1 MESEDYNTTES
12 GLCRLDKRL
21 KYDGEYE
28 EEEGGEGEREEGEEY
43 RMKRND
49 DNQEEFSF
57 GNIYSTDFAVFSDK
71 KNQSNDSEK
80 CSDETE
86 IQNSEN
92 YSDEC
97 GNHIMMLQCLQS
109 PNKKDRM
116 RTEEKGKGKGKKDGE
131 GENEKSGIGK
141 KENYIDEDD
150 TGKILTGKNSLGM
163 NSRFYGSCES
173 KEKNTDGEIDDDSDD
188 ENDNDNDNKIDKDK
202 ETENGRVFSPSRAR
216 LSTVPLAGS
225 PVKAGTV
232 SLSGTVGC
240 ISISACIDEIDNYYY
255 EENPE
260 QKRMDM
266 KKLKDVQQHSHAYV
280 RNSENG
286 KEKEIFIHEF
296 LGRLSVGRFSV
307 QSPPRGA
314 GVVGLGTGY
323 GEGMSVSD
331 VSGVRSGEG
340 GEGVE
345 EMEWKSAS
353 DFNINNNNNNGNNGN
368 DSMSV
373 NSSNDKKNKSK
384 IVSAS
389 KNKND
394 TQHNDNDRDKENG
407 NENKKTEKD
416 KNNQVEKEN
425 EWMKKKLNAKML
437 SLNIRK
443 NNSLTENNE
452 NGDENDMECSTEND
466 CLVLNTATDNDDT
479 NITDDNDNDN
489 DNENDNEND
498 DNNDNENENENEGL
512 DLNIDGCSFGRSVTH
527 CFKN

>member
-1 MESEDYNTTES
+1 MESEDYNNMTES
-12 GLCRLDKRL
+12 GLCRLEKRL
-21 KYDGEYE
+21 KYDGEGEYE
-28 EEEGGEGEREEGEEY
+28 EGEEGEGVREEGEEY

-49 DNQEEFSF
+49 ETQEEFNF

-71 KNQSNDSEK
+71 KNQSNDSDK
-80 CSDETE
+80 FSDETE

-92 YSDEC
+92 SDKC

-116 RTEEKGKGKGKKDGE
+116 RKEENGRKKNGE
-131 GENEKSGIGK
+131 GESENEKRGIGMR
-141 KENYIDEDD
+141 ENNIDEDD
-150 TGKILTGKNSLGM
+150 TGKILTGKNSLGI

-173 KEKNTDGEIDDDSDD
+173 KEKNTDGEIDDDSDN
-188 ENDNDNDNKIDKDK
+188 ENDNNNDNEK
-202 ETENGRVFSPSRAR
+202 EKEKENVRVFSPSRTR
-216 LSTVPLAGS
+216 PSTVPLTGYTGS

-232 SLSGTVGC
+232 SLSGTGGC

-255 EENPE
+255 EDNPE

-266 KKLKDVQQHSHAYV
+266 KKLKDVQHSHAYV
-280 RNSENG
+280 RNSEIG
-286 KEKEIFIHEF
+286 KEKEIFSDEF

-331 VSGVRSGEG
+331 VSVRNREG
-340 GEGVE
+340 GEGVEEME

-353 DFNINNNNNNGNNGN
+353 DFIISNNNNNNNNNGNNGN

-373 NSSNDKKNKSK
+373 SSSNDKNNRSK

-394 TQHNDNDRDKENG
+394 TQHNDRDKENG
-407 NENKKTEKD
+407 NENKTEKE
-416 KNNQVEKEN
+416 KNDQLEKEN

-466 CLVLNTATDNDDT
+466 CLVLNNTTDNDDT
-479 NITDDNDNDN
+479 NITDDNDN
-489 DNENDNEND
+489 END
-498 DNNDNENENENEGL
+498 DNNENEGL